1 MQMQGSPSVEQSITV
16 MVAAGPQDEQASAL
30 VQAMRKAGL
39 KILFAETVNIAARA
53 SEATVCVAVLRPD
66 TWKTQAIATVMRAKP
81 ACLIPVL
88 AEPMELP
95 RGPWTHAAISLVDD
109 AEQGTQQLIQAV
121 YDYLA
126 ERPQT
131 EPAPQ
136 KSAEILT
143 INQLLARRKKRSR
156 RVRIGPL
163 ITTILLL
170 IIVALGGLLG
180 YRYYKNQSSTG
191 TAANASI
198 LPTALP
204 QVTYTAKTPGPDCDR
219 GGGQWEQGEHYKKM
233 VNGKETEVLDKYTT
247 IQCQSDGALVTRSG
261 DYDVYSELFF
271 DGPPLSAS
279 IAQHYFAQ
287 VDATITSGD
296 SQAGLTMDTHVQSG
310 GYTEDSYG
318 RDSFNVNELGHWEAN
333 TASAEDGRPIN
344 RLAIGFLPK
353 ASKTYTLAVEVNGP
367 LMTFWIDGTRVT
379 TVTDTTYVGD
389 TSIAF
394 GVNDWSAKTSISAL
408 FSNFEYKELPSS
420 SLATPQVIATAT
432 TQAQV
437 NMQKSYSARVPGYA
451 CDKGAGQWEPPADL
465 NSDKAVLHCLSNG
478 MQLTE
483 PGNAPTVGEEQ
494 FYWLDGHFPQNYKVA
509 AQIDVSATNRQCAGL
524 GTRAN
529 TDDDN
534 YAFIICPD
542 GSWEIAYISNS
553 FQTLAQGWVSASGV
567 YTVMAE
573 SNGSAQS
580 LYINGQLIKTVN
592 DSRLKSTD
600 HISLD
605 VGLYTGS
612 QSASAIFSNFTFTP
626 LA

>member
-1 MQMQGSPSVEQSITV
+1 MQTQGSPSVEQSITV
-16 MVAAGPQDEQASAL
+16 MIAAGPQDEQARAL

-53 SEATVCVAVLRPD
+53 SEATACVTVLRPD
-66 TWKTQAIATVMRAKP
+66 TWKTQAVATVMRAKP

-88 AEPMELP
+88 AEPMDLP

-109 AEQGTQQLIQAV
+109 SEQGTQQLIQAV

-126 ERPQT
+126 ERPQE

-143 INQLLARRKKRSR
+143 IDQLLARRKKRSR
-156 RVRIGPL
+156 CVRTGPL

-180 YRYYKNQSSTG
+180 YRYYNNHPSTS
-191 TAANASI
+191 TAANTSI
-198 LPTALP
+198 LPTAIP
-204 QVTYTAKTPGPDCDR
+204 QVTYATKTPGPDCDR
-219 GGGQWEQGEHYKKM
+219 NGGQWDQGEHYKKM
-233 VNGKETEVLDKYTT
+233 VNGKEIEVLDKYTT
-247 IQCQSDGALVTRSG
+247 VQCQSDGTLVTRSG

-271 DGPPLSAS
+271 DGPPMSDSL
-279 IAQHYFAQ
+279 AQHYLAQ
-287 VDATITSGD
+287 VNATITSGD
-296 SQAGLTMDTHVQSG
+296 SQADLTIDTHIQGG
-310 GYTEDSYG
+310 GYDENSYG
-318 RDSFNVNELGHWEAN
+318 RDGFGVNVLGHWEAN
-333 TASAEDGRPIN
+333 TGSAVDGRPIN

-353 ASKTYTLAVEVNGP
+353 TSKTYTLAVEVNGP
-367 LMTFWIDGTRVT
+367 VMTFWIDGTRMT
-379 TVTDTTYVGD
+379 TVTDTTYIGD
-389 TSIAF
+389 ASIAF
-394 GVNDWSAKTSISAL
+394 GMDDWTAKAPISAL

-420 SLATPQVIATAT
+420 SLATPQVVATAT
-432 TQAQV
+432 AQAQA
-437 NMQKSYSARVPGYA
+437 NMQKPYSARVPGYT
-451 CDKGAGQWEPPADL
+451 CDKGASQWEPPADL
-465 NSDKAVLHCLSNG
+465 NSDKAVLRCLSNG

-483 PGNAPTVGEEQ
+483 PGSAPTIGEEQ
-494 FYWLDGHFPQNYKVA
+494 FYWLDGHFPQNYRIS
-509 AQIDVSATNRQCAGL
+509 AQIDVSATSRQCAGL

-529 TDDDN
+529 TDDES

-542 GSWEIAYISNS
+542 GNWAIAYVGST

-567 YTVMAE
+567 YTVTAE

-592 DSRLKSTD
+592 DSRLKNTD
-600 HISLD
+600 HLSLD
-605 VGLYTGS
+605 VGLYTGG